1 LRKGWL
7 KLHLG
12 KILDRSISVTIAFIL
27 VNGFFPSFYG
37 WFIPGIIGGLII
49 AYLDEKNE

>member
-1 LRKGWL
+1 MVETTFRQNIRPFHFSNNCIYTSEW
-7 KLHLG
+7 
-12 KILDRSISVTIAFIL
+12 I
-27 VNGFFPSFYG
+27 FPSFYG